1 MLRGTPAIYVDY
13 TDYDEIAHH
22 SGPERPESL
31 DALDGVDRE
40 LKTLLKASAD
50 APRPYRFVVLA
61 DHGQSL
67 GATFLQRHGVTLQDL
82 VRSLMGGPASVA
94 AATAQ
99 IEDWGQLNTFLGEV
113 SQTKGVTGSLART
126 VTRNKREDGHVDMGP
141 PEAQYTAAGA
151 PPTRPAD
158 RGTEA
163 PPSGTAAKGAKAAE
177 PADLVVVAGGNL
189 ALIYF
194 NASKERLTLEG
205 IDEHYPDLVRALANH
220 PGIGV
225 LIVRSAAHGL
235 ICVGKDGIHYLDEE
249 RVEGK
254 DPLAVYGEHAVAA
267 VKRLDTIAH
276 VGDIAVISHFDPET
290 QEISAFEE
298 LIGAHGGLGG
308 AQTRPFLL
316 YPSDWELDLAP
327 IMGAPMVYQQL
338 RRWMERELGMRFGKA
353 GEGKLPA
360 GADAG
365 VSAGRGRS

>member
-1 MLRGTPAIYVDY
+1 MRSTASTASCGRC
-13 TDYDEIAHH
+13 
-22 SGPERPESL
+22 S
-31 DALDGVDRE
+31 
-40 LKTLLKASAD
+40 KAAAD

-67 GATFLQRHGVTLQDL
+67 GATFLQRYGVTLQDV

-113 SQTKGVTGSLART
+113 SQTKGVTGLARAH
-126 VTRNKREDGHVDMGP
+126 RHAQQARGRARRDGSGGGAVHAGRS
-141 PEAQYTAAGA
+141 TAA
-151 PPTRPAD
+151 RPGD
-158 RGTEA
+158 TGTEA
-163 PPSGTAAKGAKAAE
+163 PTPGTAATDGQAPA

-194 NASKERLTLEG
+194 NASKERMSLEA
-205 IDEHYPDLVRALANH
+205 IEEHYPDLVQALANH

-249 RVEGK
+249 RVEGE

-267 VKRLDTIAH
+267 VKRLDAIEH

-290 QEISAFEE
+290 AGDRRVR
-298 LIGAHGGLGG
+298 GAHRRPRRPGRRADASLPALSVRLGAGPRADHRRADGLPAAAPLDG
-308 AQTRPFLL
+308 AASWACTSGR
-316 YPSDWELDLAP
+316 LAP
-327 IMGAPMVYQQL
+327 AS
-338 RRWMERELGMRFGKA
+338 
-353 GEGKLPA
+353 LPA
-360 GADAG
+360 ATPAS
-365 VSAGRGRS
+365 SAPLAPAAPLRDV